1 MSGNYWVDTEFFDRY
16 KLTQGWDEEMR
27 IKAKNTIIA
36 IRLLEMLNGTNKE
49 AKDEGSSVE

>member
-36 IRLLEMLNGTNKE
+36 IKLLEMLNGTNKE